1 MKRQIRKVL
10 LNICLLQNV
19 NLKSTDNKINAE
31 IEPKIYLLQMQTS
44 IILGLLAQLDS
55 LIIWSFKMRLII
67 NIL

>member
-19 NLKSTDNKINAE
+19 NLKSTDNKINAD

-55 LIIWSFKMRLII
+55 LIIWSLKMRLII

>member
-1 MKRQIRKVL
+1 MKRQIHKVL

-19 NLKSTDNKINAE
+19 NLKSTDNKINAD

-55 LIIWSFKMRLII
+55 LIIWSLKMRLII

>member
-55 LIIWSFKMRLII
+55 LIIWSLKMRLII

>member
-1 MKRQIRKVL
+1 MKRQISKVL
-10 LNICLLQNV
+10 LNFCLLQNV
-19 NLKSTDNKINAE
+19 NLKSTDNKINAD

-55 LIIWSFKMRLII
+55 LIIWSLKMRLTI